1 MEAGMQDRGLD
12 RQSAVLLAIA
22 WITALWMTL
31 T

>member
-12 RQSAVLLAIA
+12 RQGAVLLAIA
-22 WITALWMTL
+22 WIAALWMTL

>member
-1 MEAGMQDRGLD
+1 MEAAMQDRGLD

-22 WITALWMTL
+22 WIAALWMTL

>member
-12 RQSAVLLAIA
+12 RQSAMLLAIA
-22 WITALWMTL
+22 WIAALWMTL

>member
-12 RQSAVLLAIA
+12 RQSAVLLAVA
-22 WITALWMTL
+22 WIAALWMTL

>member
-1 MEAGMQDRGLD
+1 MEASMQDRGLD

-22 WITALWMTL
+22 WIAALWMTL